1 MELKEGLKIQIK
13 RATTCGIKENWASY
27 FEFEGVQYGL
37 IECKADKQFYA
48 IHLDTGYSI
57 CETENNANKQRA
69 FELLKEKVKA
79 VEKAKFEKALEKAKK
94 DMRERGFE
102 YPLN

>member
-13 RATTCGIKENWASY
+13 RATTCGIKESWASY

-48 IHLDTGYSI
+48 IHLDTGYSVGKVGN
-57 CETENNANKQRA
+57 EVSRKKA
-69 FELLKEKVKA
+69 FDLLKEKVKA
-79 VEKAKFEKALEKAKK
+79 VEKPKLEKALAKAKK